1 VSSKQDYGNDG
12 LLVLNGDRYFID
24 DKGDFEVI
32 FKVISV
38 AATPERPHGLKYTL
52 VLIDAKGARIVCFDN
67 AHAVSLGQ
75 GSRKKLSR
83 QYDHKHIGNKVFPYT
98 FEDAYLLVAD
108 FWAEVD
114 KLDF

>member
-1 VSSKQDYGNDG
+1 VIRQQDYGKDG
-12 LLVLNGDRYFID
+12 LLALNGDRYFID

-32 FKVISV
+32 IKVISV
-38 AATPERPHGLKYTL
+38 AVTPERPHGLKYTL
-52 VLIDAKGARIVCFDN
+52 VLIDAKGERVICFDN
-67 AHAVSLGQ
+67 AHAVSLGP
-75 GSRKKLSR
+75 GPGKKLSR

-98 FEDAYLLVAD
+98 FEDAHLLVAD